1 MYTPPPRPYFYLSPS
16 PSHYIHYTCGR
27 MEGGERIHVI
37 QRGYKKFLFK
47 ACSLI
52 KPQSPVMYRYTLK
65 RVINVY

>member
-1 MYTPPPRPYFYLSPS
+1 MYTPPPAPPS
-16 PSHYIHYTCGR
+16 IYHPPLHTIYIIGVEEWKG
-27 MEGGERIHVI
+27 EGIHVI

-65 RVINVY
+65 RVINVD